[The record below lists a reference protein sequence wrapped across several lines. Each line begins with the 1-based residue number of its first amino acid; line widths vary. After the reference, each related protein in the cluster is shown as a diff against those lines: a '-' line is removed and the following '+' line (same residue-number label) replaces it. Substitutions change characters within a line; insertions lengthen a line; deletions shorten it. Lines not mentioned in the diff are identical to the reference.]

1 MFVYVVEDDENMS
14 DLECYTL
21 TNNGYEVKPLYTAK
35 EFEQELKKRIPD
47 MIILDIMLPDENG
60 IRMLVKLRQAESTR
74 DIPVMMVTA
83 RSSEVEK
90 VKCLDAGADDY
101 VTKPFGVLEFNSRVK
116 ALFRRSM
123 KNSNF
128 NLIQVGDIV
137 LDDDRRIVTVGEE
150 EKNVTFKEYELLKYL
165 MINKGIVLSR
175 DKIMEAV
182 WEFDFQG
189 ESRTVDMHIKTLR
202 QKIGSERNRIKTVR
216 NVGYKIE

>member
-182 WEFDFQG
+182 WGFDFQG
-189 ESRTVDMHIKTLR
+189 ESRN
-202 QKIGSERNRIKTVR
+202 G
-216 NVGYKIE
+216 

>member
-175 DKIMEAV
+175 DKIM
-182 WEFDFQG
+182 
-189 ESRTVDMHIKTLR
+189 
-202 QKIGSERNRIKTVR
+202 
-216 NVGYKIE
+216 

>member
-83 RSSEVEK
+83 RSSEVET

-182 WEFDFQG
+182 WGFDFQG

>member
-1 MFVYVVEDDENMS
+1 MFVYVVEDNENMS

-182 WEFDFQG
+182 WGFDFQG

>member
-150 EKNVTFKEYELLKYL
+150 EKNVTFKEYKLLKYL

-182 WEFDFQG
+182 WGFDFQG

>member
-182 WEFDFQG
+182 WGFDFQG

-216 NVGYKIE
+216 NAGYKIE

>member
-35 EFEQELKKRIPD
+35 EIEQELKKRIPD

-182 WEFDFQG
+182 WGFDFQG

>member
-123 KNSNF
+123 KNSSF

-182 WEFDFQG
+182 WGFDFQG

-202 QKIGSERNRIKTVR
+202 QKIGRERNRIKTVR

>member
-182 WEFDFQG
+182 WGFDFNANR
-189 ESRTVDMHIKTLR
+189 ERLICYKDITA
-202 QKIGSERNRIKTVR
+202 KIGSERNRIKTVR

>member
-101 VTKPFGVLEFNSRVK
+101 VTKPFGVLEFNSRVE

-182 WEFDFQG
+182 WGFDFQG

>member
-74 DIPVMMVTA
+74 DILVMMVTA

-182 WEFDFQG
+182 WGFDFQG

>member
-182 WEFDFQG
+182 WGFDFQG
-189 ESRTVDMHIKTLR
+189 ESRTVDMHIKTSR

>member
-60 IRMLVKLRQAESTR
+60 IRMLVKFRQAESTR

-182 WEFDFQG
+182 WGFDFQG

>member
-1 MFVYVVEDDENMS
+1 MVEDDENMS

-47 MIILDIMLPDENG
+47 MIILDIMLLDENG

-182 WEFDFQG
+182 WGFDFQG

>member
-182 WEFDFQG
+182 WGFDFQG
-189 ESRTVDMHIKTLR
+189 ESRTVDMHTKTLR

>member
-182 WEFDFQG
+182 WGFDFQG

-216 NVGYKIE
+216 NVGYRIE

>member
-90 VKCLDAGADDY
+90 VKCLNAGADDY

-182 WEFDFQG
+182 WGLDFQG

>member
-182 WEFDFQG
+182 WGFDFQG

-216 NVGYKIE
+216 NMGYKIE

>member
-47 MIILDIMLPDENG
+47 MIILDIMLLDENG

-182 WEFDFQG
+182 WGFDFQG

>member
-150 EKNVTFKEYELLKYL
+150 EKNVTFKEYEFLKYL

-182 WEFDFQG
+182 WGFDFQG

>member
-116 ALFRRSM
+116 ALFQRSM

-182 WEFDFQG
+182 WGFDFQG

>member
-83 RSSEVEK
+83 RSSEVEQ

-182 WEFDFQG
+182 WGFDFQG

>member
-182 WEFDFQG
+182 WGFDFQG
-189 ESRTVDMHIKTLR
+189 ESRTVDMHIR

>member
-182 WEFDFQG
+182 WGFDFQG
-189 ESRTVDMHIKTLR
+189 ESRTVDIHIKTLR

>member
-182 WEFDFQG
+182 WGFDFQG

-216 NVGYKIE
+216 NVGCKIE

>member
-47 MIILDIMLPDENG
+47 MIILDMMLPDENG

-182 WEFDFQG
+182 WGFDFQG

>member
-116 ALFRRSM
+116 ALFRRSV

-182 WEFDFQG
+182 WGFDFQG

>member
-90 VKCLDAGADDY
+90 VKCLDAGAGDY

-182 WEFDFQG
+182 WGFDFQG